1 MAAVRQATK
10 SSRRHAAPAPRRT
23 PAKERAPLRVVRAP
37 ERVRSVGA
45 MGTLFV
51 VLVFATLFA
60 LAALHAVLVETQARI
75 DALDHENHD
84 LQEQLD
90 ARVAE
95 EARLDSPDGL
105 REAAAAAGLVEA
117 NDVPTLVPVGP
128 GLLAPPV
135 VPDPFGPGVA
145 E

>member
-1 MAAVRQATK
+1 MAAARHATK
-10 SSRRHAAPAPRRT
+10 PSRRHAAPAPRRA
-23 PAKERAPLRVVRAP
+23 PAKEKAPLRVVKAP

-117 NDVPTLVPVGP
+117 TDVPALVPVGA

-135 VPDPFGPGVA
+135 VSDPFGPGVA

>member
-1 MAAVRQATK
+1 MAAARQATK
-10 SSRRHAAPAPRRT
+10 PARRHAAPAPRRA
-23 PAKERAPLRVVRAP
+23 PVKEKAPLRVVEAP

-60 LAALHAVLVETQARI
+60 LAETQARI
-75 DALDHENHD
+75 DALAHENPD

-95 EARLDSPDGL
+95 EARLDSPDGV
-105 REAAAAAGLVEA
+105 RESAAAAGLVEA
-117 NDVPTLVPVGP
+117 TDVPTLVPVGP

-135 VPDPFGPGVA
+135 VSDPFGPGVA

>member
-1 MAAVRQATK
+1 MAAVREATK
-10 SSRRHAAPAPRRT
+10 PARRPAPASRRES
-23 PAKERAPLRVVRAP
+23 AKEKAPLRIVAVP
-37 ERVRSVGA
+37 ERARSVGA

-60 LAALHAVLVETQARI
+60 LAALHAVLVETQAQI

-84 LQEQLD
+84 LREQLD
-90 ARVAE
+90 QRLAE

-117 NDVPTLVPVGP
+117 TDVPPLVPLGP
-128 GLLAPPV
+128 GLLAPPTL
-135 VPDPFGPGVA
+135 PDPFGPEVA